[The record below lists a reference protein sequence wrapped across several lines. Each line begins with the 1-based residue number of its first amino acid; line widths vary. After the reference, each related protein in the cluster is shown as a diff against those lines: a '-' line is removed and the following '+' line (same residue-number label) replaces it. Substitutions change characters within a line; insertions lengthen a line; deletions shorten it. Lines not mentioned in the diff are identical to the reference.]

1 MKKLIATI
9 AALTALNVSA
19 ATLYLDDG
27 TQIDLPV
34 GSRVYIDE
42 GTLWSFTR
50 FESGAFD
57 IRAKVP
63 TIEVG
68 EQCQDGF
75 TFGGNSGIC
84 EEVVEVQVEPVDE
97 SCGDGFTFGGSSG
110 QDCDN

>member
-1 MKKLIATI
+1 MKKLLTTI
-9 AALTALNVSA
+9 AALAAVNASA

-27 TQIDLPV
+27 TQIDLSV
-34 GSRVYIDE
+34 GSKVYIDE

-50 FESGAFD
+50 FETGAFD

-68 EQCQDGF
+68 EQCQDSF

-84 EEVVEVQVEPVDE
+84 GEVIEVQIEPVEVEQCEDSVL
-97 SCGDGFTFGGSSG
+97 TFGGSG
-110 QDCDN
+110 C